1 MKIAI
6 ANLKG
11 GVAKTTSAVYLAEVA
26 AAYGPTLLV
35 DCDPQGSALAWSA
48 DSLDGLSAVGV
59 GGATRTIGRD
69 LDRIAAGYEH
79 VIMDTPPGDG
89 DRAIVRSAI
98 SAADVV
104 IIPLTPSALEI
115 ARLGPTLDLAAEGGA
130 PAIALLVK
138 CRATRSLAE
147 AAEGL
152 RVAQVPTFA
161 AQIKL
166 REEITGSY
174 GTRPTVFHG
183 YDQVWAELKGAV
195 SG

>member
-1 MKIAI
+1 MRIAI

-26 AAYGPTLLV
+26 ALSGSTLLI

-48 DSLDGLSAVGV
+48 DSVSGLSAVTV

-69 LDRIAAGYEH
+69 LDRVAAGYDH
-79 VIMDTPPGDG
+79 VVMDTPPGEG

-98 SAADVV
+98 SAVDVV

-115 ARLGPTLDLAAEGGA
+115 ARLGPTLDLAAEGGV

-152 RVAQVPTFA
+152 RAAQVPTFTT
-161 AQIKL
+161 QIRL

-174 GTRPTVFHG
+174 GTRPSVFHG
-183 YDQVWAELKGAV
+183 YDHVWDELKEAIG
-195 SG
+195 G